1 MQIPELPAD
10 FYPNE
15 PEEER
20 ISRWLVLE
28 EEAAEMQRRDME
40 PYEEPQPPR
49 LPFWMRDCCNESAL
63 RNWGWY

>member
-10 FYPNE
+10 FYPDE

-49 LPFWMRDCCNESAL
+49 LPFWMVGCTNESVL
-63 RNWGWY
+63 RYYGGW